1 MSNSVFNKHKTSTV
15 YCVIDRIKCRQ
26 NETKIKSIGFI
37 RFWKCFDIGSCNG
50 LMPSSMVFLFIF
62 FRFLLFSHEHLIH
75 WLLIYILLFVCAPY
89 QSCWLSLLAER
100 VFDSH
105 LDSNKVTTRVTG
117 ECHLKHDNIVVS
129 YYRSLITVTFVRNH
143 QIFPAFSRP
152 IINKPDIHESFLS
165 DIQAS
170 QVWFQEVS
178 TSLLA
183 S

>member
-105 LDSNKVTTRVTG
+105 LDSNKVTTSVTPSI
-117 ECHLKHDNIVVS
+117 CFVS
-129 YYRSLITVTFVRNH
+129 NVLQNLTKKRKR
-143 QIFPAFSRP
+143 R
-152 IINKPDIHESFLS
+152 KWCD
-165 DIQAS
+165 
-170 QVWFQEVS
+170 
-178 TSLLA
+178 TSLYVCYLFIR
-183 S
+183 